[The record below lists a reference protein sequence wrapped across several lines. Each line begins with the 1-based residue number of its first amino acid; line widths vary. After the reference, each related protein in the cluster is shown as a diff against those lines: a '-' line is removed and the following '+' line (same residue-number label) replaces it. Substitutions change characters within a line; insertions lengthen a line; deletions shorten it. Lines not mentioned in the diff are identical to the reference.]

1 MTKPKNKSKRLF
13 FDVETAPNIGVFWE
27 SGYQINVPYENIVKE
42 RAIICICWKWSDEKK
57 VHFSN
62 WDASQDDKAML
73 QEFIGILNSAD
84 EIVAHN
90 GNSFDIKWVRTRCLK
105 HGIPVIPNY
114 ITIDTCKIAQK
125 RFRFNSSSL
134 DYLSQFLGL
143 GKKIETKFDLW
154 KKVLLNNDR
163 KALKQM
169 VDYCKHDVELLEKVW
184 EKLNNYVEPT
194 SNFATHNHHCPE
206 CNSEHVVINK
216 RRVTAAGYKKIT
228 FRCSDCGKYHT
239 MAESKFMKGK
249 QI

>member
-1 MTKPKNKSKRLF
+1 MSKPKIKRLF
-13 FDVETAPNIGVFWE
+13 FDIETAPNVGLFWE
-27 SGYQINVPYENIVKE
+27 SGYQVNVPYENVIKE
-42 RAIICICWKWSDEKK
+42 RAIICIAWKWAGEKT
-57 VHFSN
+57 VHSLN
-62 WDASQDDKAML
+62 WNEKQDDKEML
-73 QEFIGILNSAD
+73 VNFIDVLNKAD

-90 GNSFDIKWVRTRCLK
+90 GNSFDIKWVRTRCLY

-114 ITIDTCKIAQK
+114 ITIDTCKIAQS

-154 KKVLLNNDR
+154 KKVLLDNDR
-163 KALKQM
+163 KSLAYM
-169 VDYCKHDVELLEKVW
+169 VKYCKNDVALLEKVW
-184 EKLNNYVEPT
+184 DKLNTYVEPT
-194 SNFATHNHHCPE
+194 SNFADYSHHCPE
-206 CNSEHVVINK
+206 CNSKNVIVNK
-216 RRVTAAGYKKIT
+216 RRVTAVGYKKIT